1 MYVYF
6 IYLVQVSKK
15 STLSYENIIS
25 HLAPQVLE
33 HLRLIG
39 SQNEGENERY
49 QFIKTKQI
57 LSNYKN

>member
-25 HLAPQVLE
+25 HLGSQVLG
-33 HLRLIG
+33 HLSLIS

-49 QFIKTKQI
+49 
-57 LSNYKN
+57 